1 MSRLDDFQLEAG
13 SLPREG
19 REVCGVMVLY
29 EDLPARALAIQLH
42 DRLIPRF
49 KGEIE
54 FGFNWWR
61 FDYLADPE
69 IAREAA
75 SCALRADL
83 ILVALHQLADVS
95 LTVKSW
101 FETWLWKRPAGE
113 GALAVVRVSP
123 VAGEPILHDDAFLR
137 LAAKRAHLDYLTL
150 TGPPSAPQ
158 VSDRL
163 RGVVVIPAAT
173 ILEESPNPQYQSSH
187 WGLNE

>member
-1 MSRLDDFQLEAG
+1 MSRLEDSQLDGGPLLWE
-13 SLPREG
+13 R
-19 REVCGVMVLY
+19 REVCAVMVLY
-29 EDLPARALAIQLH
+29 EDLPARALAIQVH

-83 ILVALHQLADVS
+83 LLVSLHQLADVS

-101 FETWLWKRPAGE
+101 FETWLRKRPAGE

-123 VAGEPILHDDAFLR
+123 AVGEPILHDDAYLR
-137 LAAKRAHLDYLTL
+137 LVAGRAHLDYLPL
-150 TGPPSAPQ
+150 AVPPSTPEDI
-158 VSDRL
+158 DRL
-163 RGVVVIPAAT
+163 REDMVFPARVG
-173 ILEESPNPQYQSSH
+173 LKESPNPQYQASN